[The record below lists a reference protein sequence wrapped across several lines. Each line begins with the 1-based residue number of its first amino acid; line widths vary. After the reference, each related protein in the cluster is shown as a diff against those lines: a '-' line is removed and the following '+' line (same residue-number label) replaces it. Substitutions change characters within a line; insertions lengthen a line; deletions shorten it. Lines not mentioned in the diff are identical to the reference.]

1 MAPKTQ
7 AGPKTQAAPKTPP
20 KPAPKAEIKD
30 MTVSARPALPLHKP
44 SGRSAQASLLF
55 LIGLATTLMGLAM
68 ALGPKLS
75 WKSSIRSWRAGTSS
89 ACTAGRWW
97 RAAWC
102 ILGIGLVL
110 RQVSQVSAMAA
121 QASEDTSLLESVAAD
136 VLQVGSVI
144 EGVQASIKGVSGEI
158 SGLHS
163 AIAAVGEQAAAAQP
177 KSDSLG
183 SDDAI
188 FRLAAS
194 LDKVGA
200 KIEER
205 LKTQFA
211 DLTERLGKLETSV
224 AETARRLSQ
233 APPPAMPAAQAP
245 RRARPTRPPPCTRRR
260 TTRSRTRPRPAPIR
274 AAGSGLV
281 RPSRRPSGRT
291 PPPGRP
297 AGRSDDP
304 AGAPAAGMRW
314 RTRNRSAC
322 SITSMTTGCPLRCR
336 RHRKCTST
344 RRRSSRWPT

>member
-75 WKSSIRSWRAGTSS
+75 WKFVDQIVAGWDLVGVHSGALVT
-89 ACTAGRWW
+89 GGLV
-97 RAAWC
+97 

-121 QASEDTSLLESVAAD
+121 QAGEDTSLLESVAAD

-144 EGVQASIKGVSGEI
+144 ESVQASIKGVAGQI
-158 SGLHS
+158 GGLHS

-205 LKTQFA
+205 LKTQFS

-245 RRARPTRPPPCTRRR
+245 RPGAPY
-260 TTRSRTRPRPAPIR
+260 PAP
-274 AAGSGLV
+274 APHQTAHYAQ
-281 RPSRRPSGRT
+281 PH
-291 PPPGRP
+291 
-297 AGRSDDP
+297 
-304 AGAPAAGMRW
+304 PAAPGAIR
-314 RTRNRSAC
+314 
-322 SITSMTTGCPLRCR
+322 
-336 RHRKCTST
+336 
-344 RRRSSRWPT
+344 